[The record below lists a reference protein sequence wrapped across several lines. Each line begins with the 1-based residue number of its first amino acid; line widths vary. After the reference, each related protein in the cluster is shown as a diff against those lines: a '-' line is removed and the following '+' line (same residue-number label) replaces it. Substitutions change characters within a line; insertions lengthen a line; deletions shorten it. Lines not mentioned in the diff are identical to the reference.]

1 MFTLHIVVC
10 GTWVAEQFQQWV
22 RSSTSRREDGEGRE
36 EGEER
41 EEGEAWEEREE
52 EAVERHHNSSR

>member
-1 MFTLHIVVC
+1 MFTLHIVVW
-10 GTWVAEQFQQWV
+10 GTWVAEQFQQLV
-22 RSSTSRREDGEGRE
+22 RSSTSRRED
-36 EGEER
+36 GEER